1 MLDTNPEKVPYL
13 RTGTYARTIWIIDI
27 NYYFSQK
34 KNMNYY
40 FRKAKFSDATQNQ
53 TILLKNILFSS
64 KNLFLYINQ
73 LQLKRH
79 R

>member
-34 KNMNYY
+34 KKNMNYY
-40 FRKAKFSDATQNQ
+40 FRKAKVLRCYTESN
-53 TILLKNILFSS
+53 
-64 KNLFLYINQ
+64 NL
-73 LQLKRH
+73 H
-79 R
+79 